1 MSAGSRCNANK
12 PSPQRAHSRNSAG
25 ALGYGISCP
34 LWQMK
39 TRLQAEAGLLA
50 ADGKTMATG
59 RRAGLP
65 RLYANTAD
73 GLRYIV
79 RNDGVANLYRGTTPL
94 MVRGAL
100 MNAGNTL
107 GCEFDTGG

>member
-1 MSAGSRCNANK
+1 
-12 PSPQRAHSRNSAG
+12 
-25 ALGYGISCP
+25 
-34 LWQMK
+34 MK